1 METNLELRRCGW
13 LEKIANMGENRVPM
27 KLLAAFCHGKSR
39 RQGESKATIRHG
51 YVDTLRKLGFGSRS
65 NDLSEWMPAA
75 RNPTLWAQIVEDRL
89 GLQPGTYMKYK
100 FHQ

>member
-13 LEKIANMGENRVPM
+13 LVEKIANMGENRVPM

-51 YVDTLRKLGFGSRS
+51 YVDTLRKLALGFGSKS

-75 RNPTLWAQIVEDRL
+75 RKSTLWAQIVRRTVAAL
-89 GLQPGTYMKYK
+89 T
-100 FHQ
+100 